1 MIELNDHIKRG
12 IPFISS
18 KKCDII
24 PKVAVSLH
32 TLESIFKILRN
43 EMQTIS
49 EEISIDTLKNASMLV
64 ESLDD
69 QKHYFKTVIND
80 FCFTVLRDFV

>member
-1 MIELNDHIKRG
+1 M
-12 IPFISS
+12 SS

-43 EMQTIS
+43 ESLTIT
-49 EEISIDTLKNASMLV
+49 EEISLDTLKYASMLV

-69 QKHYFKTVIND
+69 QKHYFKTVINH
-80 FCFTVLRDFV
+80 FSFHCTES